1 MIKQTNACNHNKWR
15 SEVYQ
20 LKNLSGLNDG
30 EKIVAEK
37 RYATIQTF
45 CKGKTLLAPLMNL
58 SKQAVI

>member
-1 MIKQTNACNHNKWR
+1 
-15 SEVYQ
+15 VYQ